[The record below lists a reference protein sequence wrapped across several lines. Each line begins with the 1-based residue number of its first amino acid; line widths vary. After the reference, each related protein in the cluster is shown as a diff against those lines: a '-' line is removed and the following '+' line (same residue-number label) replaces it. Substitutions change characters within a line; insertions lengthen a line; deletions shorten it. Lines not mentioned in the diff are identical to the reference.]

1 MKKIILTLALLLCGD
16 IVNAALSSNQQ
27 LVKNFYDALFSLE
40 EASKMRRSDQTMMF
54 YRPGGNL
61 YYDKLPL
68 DSDRS
73 GYLGFIDDIIGGT
86 SEILT
91 KVVQNKDIP
100 LKYKQHIY
108 ETIKALYLAG
118 SPHNLSSTSFNFY
131 TKDIFKKIP
140 ISGKK
145 HKRSSSM

>member
-1 MKKIILTLALLLCGD
+1 
-16 IVNAALSSNQQ
+16 
-27 LVKNFYDALFSLE
+27 
-40 EASKMRRSDQTMMF
+40 MRRSDQTMRF
-54 YRPGGNL
+54 YRPGGDL

-68 DSDRS
+68 DYDRS

-118 SPHNLSSTSFNFY
+118 SPHDLSKTRFPEY
-131 TKDIFKKIP
+131 KKDIFKEIS

-145 HKRSSSM
+145 HRHSFSM